1 MRTTLAALSLLLVM
15 VSSAAATI
23 VTKAIEYTHNGV
35 KLEGYYAYD
44 DAVTGPRPGM
54 IVVHEWW
61 GQNKF
66 ARDQAEELAKL
77 GYAAF
82 AVDMYGKGVTAGK
95 AEDAQKL
102 AAPFYADRKLMRERV
117 AAGLKILLDQ
127 KEVVAAAGQLQ
138 QVGAIG
144 FCFGGTVALELAR
157 AGAAT
162 LPAGAE
168 FKALVTFHAG
178 LSSVKGG
185 EAKKGDFK
193 PAVLVC
199 HGADDPMVTDAEVKA
214 FQEEMKAAGVDLQ
227 FNSYS
232 GTVHAFTNP
241 DADAFKIPGVKYNK
255 VSAKL
260 AKASMRSFLA
270 HHLPSQSV
278 PDMIKPATAQPKPD
292 GTETKK

>member
-1 MRTTLAALSLLLVM
+1 MRTTLAALSLVLVM
-15 VSSAAATI
+15 VSSAAAKI
-23 VTKAIEYTHNGV
+23 VTKTIEYTHNGV
-35 KLEGYYAYD
+35 KLEGFYAYD
-44 DAVTGPRPGM
+44 DAITGSRPGM

-77 GYAAF
+77 GYAAL
-82 AVDMYGKGVTAGK
+82 AIDMYGKGVMADK
-95 AEDAQKL
+95 PEDAQKL
-102 AAPFYADRKLMRERV
+102 AGPFYADRKLMRERA
-117 AAGLKILLDQ
+117 AAGMKVLLDQ
-127 KEVVAAAGQLQ
+127 KEVVAPAGKPK

-157 AGAAT
+157 AGAAAM
-162 LPAGAE
+162 PAGAE
-168 FKALVTFHAG
+168 FKSIVAFHAG
-178 LSSVKGG
+178 LSSVKGS
-185 EAKKGDFK
+185 EAKKDDFK

-199 HGADDPMVTDAEVKA
+199 HGADDPMVSEAEVKA
-214 FQEEMKAAGVDLQ
+214 FQDEMKAAGVELQ

-255 VSAKL
+255 VSAEQ

-278 PDMIKPATAQPKPD
+278 PDLIKPAAAEAKPAPKSN
-292 GTETKK
+292 

>member
-1 MRTTLAALSLLLVM
+1 MRTTLAALSLVLVM
-15 VSSAAATI
+15 VSSAAAKV
-23 VTKAIEYTHNGV
+23 VTRTIEYTHNGV
-35 KLEGYYAYD
+35 KLEGFFAYD
-44 DAVTGPRPGM
+44 DAVTGSRPGM

-66 ARDQAEELAKL
+66 ARDHAEELAKL

-82 AVDMYGKGVTAGK
+82 AVDMYGKGVTTDK

-102 AAPFYADRKLMRERV
+102 ASPFYADRKLMRERA
-117 AAGLKILLDQ
+117 AAGMKVLLDQ
-127 KEVVAAAGQLQ
+127 KEVVAPAGKPK

-157 AGAAT
+157 AGAAAI
-162 LPAGAE
+162 PAGAE
-168 FKALVTFHAG
+168 FKSVVAFHAG
-178 LSSVKGG
+178 LSSVKGS

-193 PAVLVC
+193 PAILIC
-199 HGADDPMVTDAEVKA
+199 HGADDPMVSDAEVKA
-214 FQEEMKAAGVDLQ
+214 FQDEMKAASVELQ
-227 FNSYS
+227 FISYS

-255 VSAKL
+255 VSAEQ
-260 AKASMRSFLA
+260 AKASMRAFLA

-278 PDMIKPATAQPKPD
+278 PDLIKPAAAKVKPAIRSN
-292 GTETKK
+292 

>member
-1 MRTTLAALSLLLVM
+1 MRTALAALSLVLVM
-15 VSSAAATI
+15 VSSAAAKI

-35 KLEGYYAYD
+35 KLEGFYAYD
-44 DAVTGPRPGM
+44 DTVTGPRPGM

-82 AVDMYGKGVTAGK
+82 AVDMYGKAITADK
-95 AEDAQKL
+95 AEEAKKL
-102 AAPFYADRKLMRERV
+102 AAPFYADRKLMRDRV
-117 AAGLKILLDQ
+117 AAGMKVLLEQ
-127 KEVVAAAGQLQ
+127 KEVVAAPGKSK

-157 AGAAT
+157 AGAAAV
-162 LPAGAE
+162 PAGAE
-168 FKALVTFHAG
+168 FKSVVAFHAG
-178 LSSVKGG
+178 LSAVKGS

-199 HGADDPMVTDAEVKA
+199 HGADDPMVLDTEVKA
-214 FQEEMKAAGVDLQ
+214 FQDEMKAAGVDLQ

-232 GTVHAFTNP
+232 NTVHAFTNP
-241 DADAFKIPGVKYNK
+241 DADTHNIPGVKYNK
-255 VSAKL
+255 VSAEQ

-278 PDMIKPATAQPKPD
+278 PDLIKPAAAAAKPTPK
-292 GTETKK
+292 TN